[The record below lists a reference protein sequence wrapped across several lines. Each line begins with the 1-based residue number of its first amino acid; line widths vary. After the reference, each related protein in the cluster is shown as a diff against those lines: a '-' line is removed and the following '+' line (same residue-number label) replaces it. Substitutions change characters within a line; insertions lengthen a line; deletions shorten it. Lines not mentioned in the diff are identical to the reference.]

1 MIIGILMFDYNF
13 LGKYYKGLY
22 VVSLILLGV
31 VLIPG
36 IGAQM
41 GGARSWLKLGPLYF
55 QTSELV
61 KLTFILSYAKIV

>member
-36 IGAQM
+36 IGAK
-41 GGARSWLKLGPLYF
+41 WE
-55 QTSELV
+55 ELV
-61 KLTFILSYAKIV
+61 LG